1 MLGSTGLL
9 RCKVSLDY
17 YFIEEM
23 VLIENV
29 NLWEESH
36 KTCVIY
42 CHSYIV
48 DTFFCHCSKIPG
60 TISL

>member
-48 DTFFCHCSKIPG
+48 DTFFL
-60 TISL
+60 SL